1 LQKVFGMFNNGLT
14 KVEDWFASVSG
25 GIVGFMMVLTVAGV
39 IGRAAHKPIK
49 GEVEVITF
57 IILWVVMLSISY
69 ALRQGEH
76 LAVGI
81 VFDRLSPGA
90 KRIVNIVVI
99 FIGLFIVFMLVWS
112 TAMNTG
118 WAISAWDTYVG
129 AIQMPTWW
137 SRLAMPIG
145 IGLAFPRLVVLL
157 VQTLRGEG

>member
-1 LQKVFGMFNNGLT
+1 MFNNGLT
-14 KVEDWFASVSG
+14 KLEDWFALAGG
-25 GIVGFMMVLTVAGV
+25 GIVGFMMVFTVMGV
-39 IGRAAHKPIK
+39 IARAAHHPIK
-49 GEVEVITF
+49 GETESILF
-57 IILWVVMLSISY
+57 IFVWVVMLSISY
-69 ALRQGEH
+69 ALRRGEH
-76 LAVGI
+76 LAVGV

-90 KRIVNIVVI
+90 KRIINIVVL

-112 TAMNTG
+112 MAINTA
-118 WAISAWDTYVG
+118 WALSAGDTYVG